1 MHKLSSRLL
10 GPLAAVL
17 AMAIGSGTSAVMGAS
32 EQSSA
37 EDALLSGFRDPP
49 QSARPQVWWH
59 WMNGN
64 VSSQGAKLDLEW
76 MQRVGVGG
84 VHIFAGSLFE
94 PHVIE
99 PPIDFMS
106 ERWKSIFREATLMA
120 RQDGMTVTIAGSPGW
135 SETGGTWVA
144 PEHGMKKY
152 VWSELQLEGGRR
164 FDGLLP
170 RPPATVGPFLGV
182 KRAARGASAKEL
194 KEEIYHD
201 SVVVAFP
208 TPVAET
214 AVGDARWA
222 TSAGTLDLSA
232 LRAGDLSEA
241 VRLPLRTGSDS
252 AWIQATYP
260 HATMLSALTLGLS
273 APADVTIE
281 AAETEG
287 QPLRTLVRAKADHSE
302 APAPERTYAFT
313 ATRAK
318 VFRVT
323 LMAPPPQPP
332 LPGLPPMLSA
342 PPTPPDHF
350 AILRLAFSGGAR
362 IDHFESKAGFQSTGG
377 GAGEP
382 TPAAPEAAIVPVNRV
397 IDLTS
402 NLDDGGKLHWTPP
415 AGHWTVL
422 RLGWSLTGQTNGP
435 AEEKDTGLEVD
446 KLDPVTVRAYI
457 EQYLSM
463 YESAMGSKLGAANVG
478 ALLTDSWE
486 AGVQNWTPV
495 LLDQFKRLRGYDATP
510 YLPCLAGHVVE
521 SADASDR
528 FLWDFYRTL
537 KESLA
542 DNHYQVL
549 AEALHARGMHYYTE
563 SQGDTPRAIGDGMT
577 IKSRSDIPTAEFW
590 YRPFATVPGQP
601 SLIADLDEAASAA
614 HVYGKTLA
622 AAESMTVAAGT
633 DPWAFSPAMLKP
645 VADEIFAH
653 GINRILVHESHHQPF
668 VNKAPG
674 LELGFF
680 GQFFNRNDTWAEE
693 ARPWVSYLSRTSY
706 LLQQGHAVA
715 DVAMFYGEDQNLTER
730 YQYTFNREIPA
741 GYAFDYINP
750 EALLKLL
757 SVRGGRLIT
766 PGGASYRVLY
776 LPAYVTRVTLP
787 VLRKLRDLVKDG
799 AIVVG
804 QRPVGGLGLESP
816 DPEVRALVDEIW
828 RSSGVYGD
836 LHDALDAQA
845 IMPDVAANPGEA
857 PTGFIHRQAADAEIY
872 FLTNSHAPP
881 KDVCPIFRV
890 SGKRP
895 EIWHAEDGRIEAVSY
910 EQTSAGVRVC
920 LHLEENAA
928 ELVVFRGKA
937 PLGKWSAP
945 AMKTTVLTALDG
957 PWAVKFQAGRG
968 APAAATFERLTDW
981 SVSSDFGVKY
991 FSGAAVYSR
1000 QVTVPPAWMRQGRRV
1015 VLDLGDVRELAV
1027 VSVDGT
1033 VVSTAWHAPFQ
1044 ADLTSVLTPG
1054 AHKLD
1059 IKVVNLWV
1067 NRLIGDQ
1074 QPGATPVAFAPQSPY
1089 TAHSVLRKSGLLG
1102 PVRLLARDDV
1112 SWSAKSRASRGVVP
1126 KRCLKLR

>member
-1 MHKLSSRLL
+1 MQKSLTRPLT
-10 GPLAAVL
+10 PLAAAL
-17 AMAIGSGTSAVMGAS
+17 AMVIGSGASAVMGAP
-32 EQSSA
+32 ESA
-37 EDALLSGFRDPP
+37 SAGDALLDGFRDPP

-64 VSSQGAKLDLEW
+64 VTSQGAKLDLEW
-76 MQRVGVGG
+76 MERVGIGG

-99 PPIDFMS
+99 PPVDFMS
-106 ERWKSIFREATLMA
+106 DRWKAIFREATLMA
-120 RQDGMTVTIAGSPGW
+120 RQAGMTVTIAGSPGW

-152 VWSELQLEGGRR
+152 VWSELQIEGGHR
-164 FDGLLP
+164 FDGVLP

-182 KRAARGASAKEL
+182 KRQARGAPAKQL
-194 KEEIYHD
+194 HEEIYHD

-208 TPVAET
+208 TPAAET
-214 AVGDARWA
+214 AVGDAQW
-222 TSAGTLDLSA
+222 TSSAGSVALSS
-232 LRAGDLSEA
+232 LRAGDLSTA
-241 VRLPLRTGSDS
+241 VNLPLPTGSNS

-260 HATMLSALTLGLS
+260 GLTTLSALTLGLS

-281 AAETEG
+281 AADKEG
-287 QPLRTLVRAKADHSE
+287 QPFRVILRAMADKSE

-313 ATRAK
+313 ATRAN

-323 LMAPPPQPP
+323 LTAPPPQPP
-332 LPGLPPMLSA
+332 LPDLPSMLSV
-342 PPTPPDHF
+342 PPKPADHF

-362 IDHFESKAGFQSTGG
+362 IAHFESKAGFQSIGG
-377 GAGEP
+377 GTGEP
-382 TPAAPEAAIVPVNRV
+382 TPAAPAAAIVPVNRV

-402 NLDDGGKLHWTPP
+402 NLDQGGRLHWTPP
-415 AGHWTVL
+415 PGQWTVL
-422 RLGWSLTGQTNGP
+422 RLGWALTGQTNGP

-446 KLDPVTVRAYI
+446 KLDPVAVRAYI
-457 EQYLSM
+457 DRYLSM
-463 YESAMGSKLGAANVG
+463 YESAMGAKLGAANVG

-486 AGVQNWTPV
+486 AGPQNWTPV
-495 LLDQFKRLRGYDATP
+495 LLQQFQRLRGYDATP
-510 YLPCLAGHVVE
+510 YLPCLAGHVVA

-537 KESLA
+537 KDSLA

-549 AEALHARGMHYYTE
+549 AEALHARGMGYYTE

-590 YRPFATVPGQP
+590 YRPFATAPGQP
-601 SLIADLDEAASAA
+601 SLVADLDEAASAA
-614 HVYGKTLA
+614 HVYGRTLA

-653 GINRILVHESHHQPF
+653 GINRILIHESHHQPF
-668 VNKAPG
+668 VDKAPG

-693 ARPWVSYLSRTSY
+693 AGPWVSYLSRTSY
-706 LLQQGHAVA
+706 LLQQGHAVT
-715 DVAMFYGEDQNLTER
+715 DVAVFYGEDQNLTER
-730 YQYTFNREIPA
+730 YQYNFNREVPA

-750 EALLKLL
+750 EALLRLL
-757 SVRGGRLIT
+757 SVRDGRLVT

-787 VLRKLRDLVKDG
+787 VLRKLRDLVKAG
-799 AIVVG
+799 AILVG
-804 QRPVGGLGLESP
+804 QPPAGGLGLESP
-816 DPEVRALVDEIW
+816 DPEVRALADEIW
-828 RSSGVYGD
+828 RSPGVYGD
-836 LHDALDAQA
+836 LHVALESQA
-845 IMPDVAANPGEA
+845 IRPDVAEDRADA
-857 PTGFIHRQAADAEIY
+857 STRFIHRQSTDADIY
-872 FLTNSHAPP
+872 FLSNSHAPP
-881 KDVCPIFRV
+881 DDGCPTFRV

-895 EIWHAEDGRIEAVSY
+895 EIWHAEDGRIEPVSY
-910 EQTSAGVRVC
+910 EQTSAGIRAC

-928 ELVVFRGKA
+928 EFVVFRGKA
-937 PLGKWSAP
+937 PLQTWRAP
-945 AMKTTVLTALDG
+945 ASTSTVLAALDG
-957 PWAVKFQAGRG
+957 SWAVKFQAGRG
-968 APAAATFERLTDW
+968 APPAATFEHLTDW
-981 SVSSDFGVKY
+981 SVSSDPGIKY

-1000 QVTVPPAWMRQGRRV
+1000 QVTVPSTWARQGRRV

-1033 VVSTAWHAPFQ
+1033 VVSTAWHAPFEV
-1044 ADLTSVLTPG
+1044 DLTSRLTPG
-1054 AHKLD
+1054 PHQLD

-1074 QPGATPVAFAPQSPY
+1074 QPGATRIAFAPQSPY
-1089 TAHSVLRKSGLLG
+1089 TAHSALRRSGLLG
-1102 PVRLLARDDV
+1102 PVRILARDSKQD
-1112 SWSAKSRASRGVVP
+1112 SP
-1126 KRCLKLR
+1126 

>member
-1 MHKLSSRLL
+1 MHKQSSRLL
-10 GPLAAVL
+10 GPLAAVA
-17 AMAIGSGTSAVMGAS
+17 AMAIGFGAS
-32 EQSSA
+32 DVRGAPEQSPA
-37 EDALLSGFRDPP
+37 EDALLNGFRDPP

-76 MQRVGVGG
+76 MQRVGIGG

-99 PPIDFMS
+99 PPVDFMS
-106 ERWKSIFREATLMA
+106 DRWKAIFREATLMA
-120 RQDGMTVTIAGSPGW
+120 RQAGMTVTIAGSPGW

-152 VWSELQLEGGRR
+152 VWSELQIEGGHR
-164 FDGLLP
+164 FDGVLP

-182 KRAARGASAKEL
+182 KREARGASAKEL
-194 KEEIYHD
+194 HEEIYHD

-208 TPVAET
+208 TPDAET
-214 AVGDARWA
+214 SVGKARW
-222 TSAGTLDLSA
+222 TSSAGNLDLTP
-232 LRAGDLSEA
+232 LRAGDLSA
-241 VRLPLRTGSDS
+241 ALSLPLRAGSNS
-252 AWIQATYP
+252 AWVQATYGY
-260 HATMLSALTLGLS
+260 ATVLSALTLGLS
-273 APADVTIE
+273 APADITIE
-281 AAETEG
+281 AAESDG
-287 QPLRTLVRAKADHSE
+287 KPFRTLVRATADHGE
-302 APAPERTYAFT
+302 APAPERTYSFG

-323 LMAPPPQPP
+323 LTAPPPQAP
-332 LPGLPPMLSA
+332 LPDLPPMLRG
-342 PPTPPDHF
+342 PPKPADHF
-350 AILRLAFSGGAR
+350 SILRLAFSGGAR
-362 IDHFESKAGFQSTGG
+362 IAHFESKAGFQSTRGS
-377 GAGEP
+377 AGEP
-382 TPAAPEAAIVPVNRV
+382 TPAAAPTAIVPLNRV
-397 IDLTS
+397 VDLTS
-402 NLDDGGKLHWTPP
+402 NLEDDGRLHWTPP
-415 AGHWTVL
+415 AGQWTVL

-446 KLDPVTVRAYI
+446 KLDPVNVRGYI

-486 AGVQNWTPV
+486 AGVQNWTPG
-495 LLDQFKRLRGYDATP
+495 LIQEFRRRRGYDPTP
-510 YLPCLAGHVVE
+510 YLPCLAGHVVA

-549 AEALHARGMHYYTE
+549 AEALHARGMDYYTE

-590 YRPFATVPGQP
+590 YRPFATAAGQP

-614 HVYGKTLA
+614 HVYGKILA

-633 DPWAFSPAMLKP
+633 DPWAFSPSMLKP

-668 VNKAPG
+668 SDKAPG

-693 ARPWVSYLSRTSY
+693 AGPWVSYLSRTSY
-706 LLQQGHAVA
+706 LLQQGQAVA
-715 DVAMFYGEDQNLTER
+715 DVAVFYGEDQNLTER
-730 YQYTFNREIPA
+730 YQYTFNREVPA
-741 GYAFDYINP
+741 GYALDYINP
-750 EALLKLL
+750 EALLRLL
-757 SVRGGRLIT
+757 SVRDGRLIT

-787 VLRKLRDLVKDG
+787 VLRKLRDLVKAG
-799 AIVVG
+799 AILVG
-804 QRPVGGLGLESP
+804 QPPAGGLGIESP
-816 DPEVRALVDEIW
+816 DPQVRALADEIW
-828 RSSGVYGD
+828 RSPGVHGD
-836 LHDALDAQA
+836 LRAALDAQA
-845 IMPDVAANPGEA
+845 ITPDVAEDRGET
-857 PTGFIHRQAADAEIY
+857 PTRFIHRQSTDADIY
-872 FLTNSHAPP
+872 FLSNSHGPAS
-881 KDVCPIFRV
+881 DVCPTFRV

-895 EIWHAEDGRIEAVSY
+895 EIWHAEDGQVEPVSY
-910 EQTSAGVRVC
+910 EQTSAGIRAC

-928 ELVVFRGKA
+928 EFVVFRGKA
-937 PLGKWSAP
+937 LQKWRPP
-945 AMKTTVLTALDG
+945 ALTTTVLTALDG

-968 APAAATFERLTDW
+968 APPAATFEHLTDW
-981 SVSSDFGVKY
+981 SVASDPGIKY

-1000 QVTVPPAWMRQGRRV
+1000 HVTVPSTWARQGRRV

-1033 VVSTAWHAPFQ
+1033 VVSTAWHAPFEV
-1044 ADLTSVLTPG
+1044 DLTSRLTPG
-1054 AHKLD
+1054 PHQLD

-1074 QPGATPVAFAPQSPY
+1074 QPGATRVAFAPQSPY
-1089 TAHSVLRKSGLLG
+1089 TAHSALRPSGLLG
-1102 PVRLLARDDV
+1102 PVRILARDSKQD
-1112 SWSAKSRASRGVVP
+1112 SP
-1126 KRCLKLR
+1126 